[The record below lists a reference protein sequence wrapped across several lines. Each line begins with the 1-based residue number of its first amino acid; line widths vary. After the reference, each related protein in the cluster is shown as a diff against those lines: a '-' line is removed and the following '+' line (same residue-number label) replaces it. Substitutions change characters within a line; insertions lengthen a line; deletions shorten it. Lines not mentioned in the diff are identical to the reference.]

1 MIITFEIL
9 HSRLSEYIAFLSGKD
24 LILYNYN
31 LILFKNGLRAREVH
45 EMDRWSRNP
54 DKTFTCITEKN
65 SNPRIFTTEDLSE
78 YFIYH
83 INNNLNAWNYNSY
96 DTMNFYFKRSSN
108 CANIKHMYKNLSI
121 SLYRHHFCKQLHELG
136 WTDEAIQ
143 AKLGEKDIRNSNNYI
158 YSVLYE

>member
-1 MIITFEIL
+1 MIITFEVL

-31 LILFKNGLRAREVH
+31 LILFKNGLHAREVH

-96 DTMNFYFKRSSN
+96 DTMNLYF
-108 CANIKHMYKNLSI
+108 I
-121 SLYRHHFCKQLHELG
+121 S
-136 WTDEAIQ
+136 
-143 AKLGEKDIRNSNNYI
+143 
-158 YSVLYE
+158 